1 MLSKPLH
8 ISTIKLKPKI
18 AMSKIIQEIQK
29 GRALV
34 SDGAWGTFLQ
44 KKGLTSGE
52 CPEMWNIER
61 PDDVFNIAQS
71 YVDAGADMI
80 ETNSFG
86 GNWFKL
92 KNYGLEGRVYEI
104 NMAAAA
110 ISRKAAGN
118 DRFVLGS
125 VGPTGKLL
133 MMEEVTENELYDAF
147 KEQSMALEDGGTD
160 AIVIETMTDLEE
172 ARIAV
177 KAAKENTGCEVICTM
192 TFDKILSG
200 EYRTMMGI
208 SPTEMTETLIEA
220 GASIIGANCGNGI
233 ADMIGIVKEIRQV
246 NPVIPILIH
255 ANAGLPHYCDG
266 ETTFP
271 ETPSDMA
278 RHVKEIIEAGAN
290 IIGGCCG
297 TTPDHIYEVKKVV
310 KSI

>member
-1 MLSKPLH
+1 
-8 ISTIKLKPKI
+8 
-18 AMSKIIQEIQK
+18 MSKIIQELQK
-29 GRALV
+29 GRVLV

-44 KKGLTSGE
+44 KKGLTPGE
-52 CPEMWNIER
+52 CPEEWNITR
-61 PDDVFNIAQS
+61 PDDVFDIAQS
-71 YVDAGADMI
+71 YINAGADMI

-86 GNWFKL
+86 GNYFKL
-92 KNYGLEGRVYEI
+92 KNYGLEDQVFEL
-104 NMAAAA
+104 NKAAAL

-133 MMEEVTENELYDAF
+133 MMDEVTKDELYKAF
-147 KEQSMALEDGGTD
+147 KEQSEALEAGSAD

-177 KAAKENTGCEVICTM
+177 KAAKENTACEVICTM
-192 TFDKILSG
+192 TFDKILTG
-200 EYRTMMGI
+200 EFRTMMGI

-246 NPVIPILIH
+246 NTSIPILIH
-255 ANAGLPHYCDG
+255 ANAGMPHYCDG

-271 ETPSDMA
+271 ESPVDMA
-278 RHVKEIIEAGAN
+278 SRVKEIIEAGAN

-297 TTPDHIYEVKKVV
+297 TTPDHICEVHRVV
-310 KSI
+310 KSL